1 MPVENGKSDKPFH
14 NFRIQII
21 MPKDEKIKALQSW
34 IRDLDE
40 DVLDSLIE
48 EYLDYDVEHEV
59 LEDDDVEKEI

>member
-1 MPVENGKSDKPFH
+1 
-14 NFRIQII
+14 

-59 LEDDDVEKEI
+59 LEDDDVEKEIF